1 MRYCKE
7 CKKQFDEDFLFC
19 PYCASKL
26 SDKCEPEYIA
36 AEDLAPEDLP
46 YRLRPLGAW
55 KYVAYGLLYA
65 VPVVGWV
72 FLIVNSTGA
81 SANINKRNF
90 ARSYWAWLL
99 IAVAAG
105 ALGALIYGLFFMRR

>member
-1 MRYCKE
+1 M
-7 CKKQFDEDFLFC
+7 
-19 PYCASKL
+19 
-26 SDKCEPEYIA
+26 
-36 AEDLAPEDLP
+36 
-46 YRLRPLGAW
+46 
-55 KYVAYGLLYA
+55 AYGLLYA